1 MKRKLIHLSNI
12 LMAVFVLVGCEQ
24 NSTPFSGNAS
34 AKNDD
39 DAALA
44 KLPVGGN
51 IVVANRA
58 SGTLSVIDVTTD
70 AVQTVS
76 MPGGANTPEPMYVVY
91 DALGN
96 TVFVGDRAND
106 RVVAFDASSFAVKGS
121 VPTGDGVFH
130 MWADPRGRQLWVNN
144 DVDKTITVINPK
156 TLNVITTIAIPAD
169 LAAQGGKPHDVVL
182 DPTGKLAFVSVLG
195 LPGPD
200 VVVQYSTTY
209 FVETGRAD
217 VGKDPHLS
225 LAQHDD
231 NLYVPCQNSNAVYVL
246 DRRSM
251 SVVDVLDVPG
261 AHGAGM
267 ALNGKTF
274 YTTNLPGGGS
284 AGLWTIDVASNTV
297 LGHTDSPF
305 PVPHNIALTPNAD
318 KLYITHSG
326 SSADKVSIY
335 EVEKGEQMPRLVGD
349 VTVGLNPFGLAF
361 AY

>member
-1 MKRKLIHLSNI
+1 MKTRVKHFSIFILTIFMLI
-12 LMAVFVLVGCEQ
+12 GCEHSSTPM
-24 NSTPFSGNAS
+24 NSTSTM
-34 AKNDD
+34 DD
-39 DAALA
+39 EFALA
-44 KLPVGGN
+44 KRPGGGN

-58 SGTLSVIDVTTD
+58 SGTLSVIDVKTD
-70 AVQTVS
+70 AVQTVN
-76 MPGGANTPEPMYVVY
+76 MPGGAGTPEPMYVVF
-91 DALGN
+91 DAKHN
-96 TVFVGDRAND
+96 TVFVGDRGNN
-106 RVVAFDASSFAVKGS
+106 RVVAFDASSFSVKGTI
-121 VPTGDGVFH
+121 PAGAGVFH

-144 DVDKTITVINPK
+144 DIDKTITVINPK
-156 TLNVITTIAIPAD
+156 TLDVMTTIAIPSD

-182 DPTGKLAFVSVLG
+182 DPTGKLAFVSILG

-200 VVVQYSTTY
+200 VVVQYSTKF

-225 LAQHDD
+225 LAQRDD
-231 NLYVPCQNSNAVYVL
+231 NLYVPCQNSDAVYVL

-251 SVVDVLDVPG
+251 NLVDVLDVPG
-261 AHGAGM
+261 AHGAAM

-274 YTTNLPGGGS
+274 YTTNLPGGGP

-305 PVPHNIALTPNAD
+305 PIPHNIALTPNAD
-318 KLYITHSG
+318 KLYVTHSG
-326 SSADKVSIY
+326 GSADKVSIY
-335 EVEKGEQMPRLVGD
+335 EIEKGEHIPTLVGD